1 MEMCISRFDGT
12 LFVVGCNVAIAT
24 LLTSSVYRVYT
35 VRLLSFRT
43 GIIKS
48 ICVKKM
54 TLPLFSFRHTSLL
67 TVHTDL
73 HVHTASG
80 WFVEVVLC
88 NGV

>member
-12 LFVVGCNVAIAT
+12 LFVVGCNVAIAI
-24 LLTSSVYRVYT
+24 LLTSSVYLVYT

-43 GIIKS
+43 GIKS

-54 TLPLFSFRHTSLL
+54 TLTLFSFRHTSLL

-73 HVHTASG
+73 HVPTASG
-80 WFVEVVLC
+80 
-88 NGV
+88 